1 MKNLFLIS
9 FLFFV
14 SCGLTKVDVRKAQ
27 ETVENLLND
36 LKAENYQNLNL
47 YFTDSSNETESLQW
61 KTEKF
66 KQLKDVAG
74 AMKSFELTSSKQ
86 GESRDLEAPSVMFT
100 YKVTF
105 EKVILEENFTVI
117 KDEGKYKITLQN
129 IVNNGK

>member
-1 MKNLFLIS
+1 M
-9 FLFFV
+9 
-14 SCGLTKVDVRKAQ
+14 
-27 ETVENLLND
+27 
-36 LKAENYQNLNL
+36 KAENYQNLNL